1 MVPHKR
7 TVLSIALLSLFL
19 LSSVA
24 PSFLIAP
31 TAASPSSPASLAAS
45 PLSQLEA
52 SWAAPDGNQFNQNFN
67 PQKQINSSNVQNL
80 GLNWIFPLP
89 THPTALISVGG
100 GLGVDTAPLIING
113 TVYFVT
119 QFDQVFALNAANG
132 NVLWTDVLP
141 ITPNSTAGRGIGAV
155 GLHHHDGSAQ
165 FTTKWTAPGQS
176 VAVPT
181 FWIAATDWKVYAIN
195 ALNGKYLLNFSIFD
209 GVQTVQ
215 GTHTGAQYG
224 GGVGAANLLV
234 DQNRGLVISSAVSP
248 ASPNT
253 GRCFYRG
260 WDVTVSPPKMI
271 WETYCT
277 PPQPSSNISVDP
289 NWDIKQVNSMKGAE
303 IFYPGPQYHNG
314 GAIPGTSVV
323 DLKKL
328 SADQLNATLYD
339 DWGYV
344 NQTPACKAA
353 TGGLS
358 SGSTAAGWGAPWL
371 LGVGPTA
378 GWAFVNTNNPDPYN
392 SPCVPGPELWSA
404 SVLALNETNGN
415 WIWGFQTSS
424 HDVWDL
430 DCSWWQGLGNETVSG
445 VNTQVLWKLCKDGY
459 MYELNAQTGSLI
471 WAYTPPIASIPRCPK
486 YCDLLNPLNR
496 TQMTEPY
503 FAPDRTGAGVG
514 TAMYPGLVVGESE
527 SSFSPT
533 LNYIF
538 FADEVVPSLAYYVP
552 PNATNYKTNS
562 GMANFAPNGG
572 NYVASNP
579 ASNATISAVDA
590 STGQLVWSYF
600 VPVEGYRGGL
610 TNSGNVV
617 YATLSSGDL
626 LMINAQTGKLI
637 RDYYI
642 GGPLNVLTSV
652 GATANGDMELIFPIT
667 AGIVTWGT
675 GIPGDVVALKLQS
688 AVGGGSTIT
697 ATSTTTAIST
707 STTTVGAGQT
717 ATTTVTVGGGGGQ
730 TVTTT
735 VNAGGASTTITA
747 TGGGGIDPTTFYGV
761 AVVAV
766 IFVIATGFLAMRG
779 RSKAG
784 P

>member
-1 MVPHKR
+1 MAKVISR
-7 TVLSIALLSLFL
+7 SSITAISASLLFFLSA
-19 LSSVA
+19 VG
-24 PSFLIAP
+24 AP
-31 TAASPSSPASLAAS
+31 TMMGASANSTAVAMAAAA
-45 PLSQLEA
+45 PLTQLETN
-52 SWAAPDGNQFNQNFN
+52 WAAPDGNQFNHNFN

-141 ITPNSTAGRGIGAV
+141 ITANSTAGRGIGALA
-155 GLHHHDGSAQ
+155 LHHHNGNVQ
-165 FTTKWTAPGQS
+165 FTTRWTAPGQS
-176 VAVPT
+176 AAVPT
-181 FWIAATDWKVYAIN
+181 FWISATDWKVYAIN

-209 GVQTVQ
+209 GPQTVQ

-224 GGVGAANLLV
+224 GGVGAANLLL

-248 ASPNT
+248 SSPNT

-260 WDVTVSPPKMI
+260 WDIKVSPPKMI

-277 PPQPSSNISVDP
+277 PPQPSSNIPVDP
-289 NWDIKQVNSMKGAE
+289 NWDVTQVNSMKGAQ

-314 GAIPGTSVV
+314 GPVPGTAVV

-328 SADQLNATLYD
+328 SAAQLNATLYD
-339 DWGYV
+339 DWGYAS
-344 NQTPACKAA
+344 QTPACKAA

-358 SGSTAAGWGAPWL
+358 TGSTAAGWGAPWL

-415 WIWGFQTSS
+415 WIWGFQTSA

-430 DCSWWQGLGNETVSG
+430 DCSWWQGLGNETVSA
-445 VNTQVLWKLCKDGY
+445 VSTQVLWKLCKNGY
-459 MYELNAQTGSLI
+459 LYELNSQTGSLI
-471 WAYTPPIASIPRCPK
+471 WAYTPPITSIDRCPK
-486 YCDLLNPLNR
+486 YCDMLNPLNR

-514 TAMYPGLVVGESE
+514 TLMYPGLVVGESE
-527 SSFSPT
+527 SSYSPT

-538 FADEVVPSLAYYVP
+538 FADEIVPAMAYFVP

-562 GMANFAPNGG
+562 GMAVFARNGG
-572 NYVASNP
+572 GYVASNP
-579 ASNATISAVDA
+579 GSNATISAVDA

-600 VPVEGYRGGL
+600 VPIQGYRGGL
-610 TNSGNVV
+610 SNSGNVLYV
-617 YATLSSGDL
+617 TLSSGDL
-626 LMINAQTGKLI
+626 QMINAQTGKLI

-642 GGPLNVLTSV
+642 GGPLNVLPSV
-652 GATANGDMELIFPIT
+652 GATASGDMQVIFPIT

-675 GIPGDVVALKLQS
+675 GVPGDIVALKLQNLPS
-688 AVGGGSTIT
+688 PTTNTV
-697 ATSTTTAIST
+697 TSTA
-707 STTTVGAGQT
+707 AGP
-717 ATTTVTVGGGGGQ
+717 

-735 VNAGGASTTITA
+735 VGGSSGTVTVTSTVGGSSGTVTVTSTAPGTA
-747 TGGGGIDPTTFYGV
+747 TSTGVDTTTLYGV
-761 AVVAV
+761 AAVAV
-766 IFVIATGFLAMRG
+766 IFIIATGYLAMRG
-779 RSKAG
+779 RKPGA
-784 P
+784 